1 MTTDL
6 EKVDVMPSI
15 PKKPKRKL
23 SFSSLSYKKQKI
35 IISIVFLIVPVLL
48 LTVFTYLPAISMAGY
63 SFTDWDGISK
73 TKNFIGLK
81 NYKTIF
87 SDIKY
92 FQPLFVSIYYFIASF
107 VQIALGVGVAYLVSF
122 GCKGANLFKSVYFF
136 PSLINSVA
144 ISFIFIFFLQPG
156 STLDTVLKFLHLE
169 GLIHY
174 WLQDPSLINISLAG
188 VSVWRF
194 VGYNIVMFAAAMAS
208 ISPDIL
214 EAARV
219 DGANRWQQ
227 LIHIIIPGISTILGL
242 QLFLALTGAISAFET
257 PYIMT
262 GGGNGS
268 MTFIIQTVNY
278 AFQNHRV
285 GLASAMAMI
294 LLALCIIIVT
304 IQKIVFRNKEV

>member
-1 MTTDL
+1 MITDIQKSGVKNNHSNNL
-6 EKVDVMPSI
+6 
-15 PKKPKRKL
+15 KKRF
-23 SFSSLSYKKQKI
+23 SFSSLPYKKQKI
-35 IISIVFLIVPVLL
+35 IISIIFLMVPVVL
-48 LTVFTYLPAISMAGY
+48 LTVFTYLPAVAMAGY

-73 TKNFIGLK
+73 TRNFIGLK

-92 FQPLFVSIYYFIASF
+92 FTPLFVSIYYFIASF
-107 VQIALGVGVAYLVSF
+107 VQIGLAVVIAYLVSF
-122 GCKGANLFKSVYFF
+122 GCRGSKFFKSVYFF

-144 ISFIFIFFLQPG
+144 ISFVFLFFFQPG
-156 STLDTVLKFLHLE
+156 STLDTILNALGLGGLVKF
-169 GLIHY
+169 
-174 WLQDPSLINISLAG
+174 WLQDPNLVNVSMAS
-188 VSVWRF
+188 VSVWRY
-194 VGYNIVMFAAAMAS
+194 VGYNIVMFSAAMAS

-219 DGANRWQQ
+219 DGASKFQQ
-227 LIHIIIPGISTILGL
+227 LIRIVLPGISTILGL
-242 QLFLALTGAISAFET
+242 QLFLSITGALSAFET

-285 GLASAMAMI
+285 GLASALAMI
-294 LLALCIIIVT
+294 LLVICIIVT
-304 IQKIVFRNKEV
+304 CIQKLVFRNKEV